1 MITPAEALRPR
12 WRRGA
17 DELDSLLDLDAP
29 LDPEGVAGYLAWGHP
44 TGERSLRLGVQRVPF
59 EIPVL
64 PPDPDPRS
72 LPVDARAD
80 RLWEL
85 LVQATREPGWCTLS
99 GGLDS
104 RAVAAAARA
113 SEPRGLAT
121 FGDPDCV
128 DLPVARGVAAALEA
142 REHVVTELP
151 GDAAL
156 RCEARVLRAT
166 GGLGGAASAPG
177 AWTDDLWDTPRLYS
191 GTSGDVIW
199 GDTARR
205 GPSSPSRL
213 RKLGVH
219 TLPDPLESVATPPA
233 WCSYAGRAVWSELHT
248 RQGRVTWLG
257 ALSRFPRTEVVPV
270 PWTPGVLGFCLAL
283 EEDDRRDRR
292 LLRRML
298 ARHAPAVSALSVV
311 HGPVHDLDRA
321 MATEPAWQDALARM
335 EGLGWGAAGLA
346 TRATRR
352 LIRLVRTGVRPR
364 AGVVARLR
372 VLGVHAGLME
382 PGC

>member
-1 MITPAEALRPR
+1 MTTPAEALRPR

-17 DELDSLLDLDAP
+17 QELDSLIGLDAP
-29 LDPEGVAGYLAWGHP
+29 LDPEGVAGFLAWGHP
-44 TGERSLRLGVQRVPF
+44 AGERSLRLGVRRSPLV
-59 EIPVL
+59 IPVE

-85 LVQATREPGWCTLS
+85 LVEATRGPGWCTLS

-104 RAVAAAARA
+104 RAVAAAAGVGQ
-113 SEPRGLAT
+113 PRVVAT

-128 DLPVARGVAAALEA
+128 DLPVARRVAAALGAE
-142 REHVVTELP
+142 EHVVTDLP

-156 RCEARVLRAT
+156 RCEERVLRAT
-166 GGLGGAASAPG
+166 GGLGGASSAPG
-177 AWTDDLWDTPRLYS
+177 AWTDTLWDTPRLLS

-213 RKLGVH
+213 RKLGVRE
-219 TLPDPLESVATPPA
+219 LPDPLVSVPTAPPWSSA
-233 WCSYAGRAVWSELHT
+233 AGRSVWAELHT

-270 PWTPGVLGFCLAL
+270 PWTPRVLGFCLAL
-283 EEDDRRDRR
+283 EEEDRRDRR

-298 ARHAPAVSALSVV
+298 ALRAPAVARLPVV

-321 MATEPAWQDALARM
+321 MATEPAWQEALARM
-335 EGLGWGAAGLA
+335 EGLDWRFVGLA
-346 TRATRR
+346 PRATRR
-352 LIRLVRTGVRPR
+352 LIRLVRRGARPR
-364 AGVVARLR
+364 AGLVARLR
-372 VLGVHAGLME
+372 VLGVHTGLME
-382 PGC
+382 PGR